1 MFTHS
6 TLRKN
11 YCPFGFALLL
21 LPIAGS
27 KLFEYRREITLGYT
41 LVVVAFYQPMAS

>member
-21 LPIAGS
+21 LPMAAS
-27 KLFEYRREITLGYT
+27 KIFEYRREITHGFNLA
-41 LVVVAFYQPMAS
+41 VVAFYQPMAS